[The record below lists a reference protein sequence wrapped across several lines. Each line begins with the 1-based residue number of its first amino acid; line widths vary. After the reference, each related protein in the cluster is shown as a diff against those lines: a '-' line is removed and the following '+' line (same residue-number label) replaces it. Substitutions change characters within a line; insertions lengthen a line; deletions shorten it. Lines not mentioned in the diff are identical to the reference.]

1 MILHLHINYDEQN
14 FEFYKENF
22 FFCVNIFR
30 TSKRVRRETLFLIEE
45 SRKLISALRLT
56 YYQNALDT
64 KGYI

>member
-14 FEFYKENF
+14 FEFYMEN